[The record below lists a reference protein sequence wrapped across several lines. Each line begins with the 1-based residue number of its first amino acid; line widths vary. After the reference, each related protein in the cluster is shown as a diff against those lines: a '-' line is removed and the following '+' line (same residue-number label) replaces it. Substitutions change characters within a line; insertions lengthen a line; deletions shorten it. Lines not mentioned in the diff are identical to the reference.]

1 MDGGGGQAA
10 PTEKV
15 TLRRG
20 QMQLWDLM
28 NP

>member
-1 MDGGGGQAA
+1 MDGGGKQAA
-10 PTEKV
+10 PIEKV
-15 TLRRG
+15 TLNRG